1 MSDSPRIVAVAVT
14 VPHRAPGSRARRIA
28 LAVLGTLAAT
38 GALVWVLYDQRDA
51 FATALRSAPV
61 GILVLAALLQL
72 VALLTRTEA
81 WHICVKAAGA
91 TCGRRL
97 LYHSAA
103 LGGLASQLNSQLG
116 TAARIAILRR
126 SAGERSPRVGALI
139 AAEIP
144 ILSVEGGLA
153 AITSF
158 TLVGP
163 LNLPWWVPIVVLA
176 VATAIVVSLARLA
189 HRRPTGFAS
198 GLAVLRSMNG
208 ANRVVGLI
216 LVATFAQIAR
226 NWLMLHALGVD
237 ATVFDAIAILIAQV
251 SLSQLP
257 IGPSLGA
264 AAVVLILGADGV
276 AITAAAGVLL
286 TATATVGGLA
296 YLAWGIVDRL
306 ARRGVPQP
314 A

>member
-1 MSDSPRIVAVAVT
+1 MEQVVDAEVDTRAKGRRRRRIITAVA
-14 VPHRAPGSRARRIA
+14 
-28 LAVLGTLAAT
+28 GTLLAT
-38 GALVWVLYDQRDA
+38 GLLVWVLYDKRDE
-51 FATALRSAPV
+51 FAQALRSAPWP
-61 GILVLAALLQL
+61 ILLLAAFLQL

-81 WHICVKAAGA
+81 WHICVEAAGA
-91 TCGRRL
+91 RCGRRR

-103 LGGLASQLNSQLG
+103 LGSLASQLNSQLG
-116 TAARIAILRR
+116 TAARITILRR
-126 SAGERSPRVGALI
+126 TGGDDCPRVPALI

-144 ILSVEGGLA
+144 IMSVEGLLA
-153 AITSF
+153 ALTSF

-163 LNLPWWVPIVVLA
+163 LRLPWWAPIAVLVVAL
-176 VATAIVVSLARLA
+176 TIVGSLTRLA
-189 HRRPTGFAS
+189 HGKTNRFTE
-198 GLAVLRSMNG
+198 GLAALKSMNHAG
-208 ANRVVGLI
+208 AVVGLI

-237 ATVFDAIAILIAQV
+237 ATFFDAIAILILQV

-264 AAVVLILGADGV
+264 AAVVLILGANGV

-296 YLAWGIVDRL
+296 FLAWGVADRF
-306 ARRGVPQP
+306 ARRVVPI
-314 A
+314 